1 MADRATT
8 AQRYRFVVFDWD
20 GTLADST
27 AIIASALQQACRDVG
42 EPEPTERDAR
52 FVIGLGLADALRHV
66 APRLAVER
74 HRDLAARYRHHYLA
88 QALSIPL
95 FAGVRE
101 MLAEMNDAGHRLGVA
116 TGKSRAGL
124 DHALDQQNLRHFFVA
139 TRCADE
145 GFPKPHPG
153 MLLELMSRVG
163 ADPAETLMIG
173 DTTHDLELARNAGVA
188 ALAVAYGAH
197 DPEGLARER
206 PLATLHSIA
215 ELRAWLRQ
223 HA

>member
-1 MADRATT
+1 MRA
-8 AQRYRFVVFDWD
+8 RRFRFVVFDWD

-42 EPEPTERDAR
+42 EPEPAEYDAR

-74 HRDLAARYRHHYLA
+74 HHELAARYRHHYLA
-88 QALSIPL
+88 RALSIPL
-95 FAGVRE
+95 FEGVRE
-101 MLAEMNDAGHRLGVA
+101 MLADMNDAGHMLGVA

-124 DHALDQQNLRHFFVA
+124 DHALDQQDVRRFFVA

-153 MLLELMSRVG
+153 MLLELMSLVG

-197 DPEGLARER
+197 DQDGLARER